1 MDVTVVFLPLD
12 TVVLE
17 AAAACFNCSSVAA
30 LPTVANV
37 SSSNVVFVS
46 PVIVP
51 LYTPL
56 SSPFITTPP
65 AWIVCPLITVV
76 PFPYFSNLTPSGFTV
91 TVVSMPYVSVLSA
104 LMDTLPFCSTTNL
117 SPILNAAS
125 PASGLP
131 LILIWFSSFSPKVI
145 LSFKETFTSW
155 SFASTS
161 ILSSPLNVNVSPG
174 FTAKSAF
181 PSFPSFPS
189 DTFQPLLTLVVKLP
203 KSSALATSLITTFF
217 PVATPLPLAST
228 NVTVSSSLF
237 TLYPSLGYAASPA
250 VAICFSFVLKYPTFT
265 TELSLFS
272 TFATD
277 MLFAVT
283 LVTFKLSANANPVSS
298 TVKFVS
304 PSFNLTDILLS
315 SSLIAIP

>member
-1 MDVTVVFLPLD
+1 MDVTVVFLPSD

-76 PFPYFSNLTPSGFTV
+76 PFPYFSNLTPSGFIV
-91 TVVSMPYVSVLSA
+91 TVVSVPYVSVLSA

-117 SPILNAAS
+117 SPMLNAAS
-125 PASGLP
+125 PFSGLP
-131 LILIWFSSFSPKVI
+131 LILIWLFPSPKVI

-174 FTAKSAF
+174 FTAKLPVVESSAVF
-181 PSFPSFPS
+181 LSATYQPVFTVS
-189 DTFQPLLTLVVKLP
+189 D
-203 KSSALATSLITTFF
+203 KSS
-217 PVATPLPLAST
+217 
-228 NVTVSSSLF
+228 N
-237 TLYPSLGYAASPA
+237 
-250 VAICFSFVLKYPTFT
+250 
-265 TELSLFS
+265 
-272 TFATD
+272 
-277 MLFAVT
+277 
-283 LVTFKLSANANPVSS
+283 
-298 TVKFVS
+298 
-304 PSFNLTDILLS
+304 
-315 SSLIAIP
+315 